1 MSSSPIFDRSSIK
14 ASLGPMPVSHPPEHP
29 ELSHEDRWALM
40 EAFIKEKGLTKHHI
54 ESYNRFVEHLLGEII
69 KEESV
74 IEIPTS
80 GLKVEIKGFRLG
92 EPQVKEVDGSVNRSI
107 TPMECRYR
115 NLTYAAPLYI
125 TLVPKENGFEGHPV
139 EVLIGYIPIMIRS
152 VKDPT
157 SRMSKEELIAIGED
171 PRDPGGYFIIDGSER
186 VIVIQEDLAPNR
198 IIVDYGQESLNITH
212 TAKVVSATVGY
223 RVPVILDRHKDGT
236 LHVSFPAVPGKIPFV
251 VLMRALGLERDIDIA
266 LAVSPDPE
274 IQKELFVSFV
284 QASAITTVEDALDYI
299 GSRVAV
305 GQARESRI
313 ERAKYILDNYFLP
326 HLGTKPEDRIKKA
339 LFLGQMACKLLE
351 LVLGRRPPDDKD
363 HYANKRLKLA
373 GDMLAIQFRVAFR
386 AFLRDFR
393 YQLERARI
401 RDRKISLSL
410 YVRSDIITERLR
422 HAMATGTWAGGRT
435 GVSQILDRT
444 NWMAMLSHMR
454 RVISP
459 LSRSQPHFEA
469 RDLHGTQWGRLC
481 PFETPEGPN
490 CGLVKNLALCATISV
505 GVDEKEVEEKL
516 YELGVVPI
524 LKVFEDLREGRLSHE
539 EIRGW
544 AKVFLNGT
552 IIGYH
557 PDGEKLVKELRR
569 LRRQG
574 RIHYEVNVAHYKTQY
589 INEVYVNCDAGRII
603 RPLLVV
609 ENGRLKIT
617 KRDVEDLK
625 SGRCTFE
632 DLVKR
637 GVIEF
642 LDAEEEED
650 ALIALN
656 PTEITPRT
664 THVEIWPHAILGA
677 GASIIPYAE
686 HNQSP
691 RNTYEAAMVKQA
703 LGFYA
708 ANFCLR
714 MDSRAH
720 LLHYPQKPLVQTKTL
735 DILGFNDRPAGQN
748 MVVAVMSFTGYNME
762 DAVIM
767 NKSSVDRGLA
777 RSTFF
782 RTYETEERKYAGGL
796 EDRIEIPSEKVIG
809 RRGSEAYAK
818 LEADGIVRVE
828 AEVRGGDVIIGKT
841 SPPRFVEEYR
851 GYGFLTQRRKDTSVT
866 VRHGEKGWVDMA
878 VITTSGEGYKLVKV
892 RVRDLRI
899 PEIGDKFASRHG
911 QKGVIGALIPQYDMP
926 YTVDGITPDLIINP
940 HALPSRM
947 TLGQLMESIAGKV
960 AALRGKFVDGTPF
973 FEESIESLKKQLLAF
988 GYPMDG
994 TEPMY
999 DGRTGE
1005 LVGNPIFIGI
1015 VYYQKLHHMVAD
1027 KIHARARGPIQLLTR
1042 QPTEGR
1048 AREGGLRFGEME
1060 RDTLIGHGAAALLR
1074 ERMLESSD
1082 KTVIYVCELCGFIG
1096 WFNRRKQ
1103 VYECPIHGTK
1113 GVLHPVVVP
1122 YAFKLLLQEL
1132 MSMGIK
1138 PRIMLADKF
1147 EYLTKRDEKKFL
1159 RISWS

>member
-1 MSSSPIFDRSSIK
+1 MSSIAILEKENVK
-14 ASLGPMPVSHPPEHP
+14 ASLGPLPRAHPAPHP
-29 ELSHEDRWALM
+29 ELSHDDRWAVM
-40 EAFIKEKGLTKHHI
+40 EAFLRERGLTRHHI
-54 ESYNRFVEHLLGEII
+54 DSYNKFITETIAEII
-69 KEESV
+69 KEDSV
-74 IEIPTS
+74 IETSIP
-80 GLKVEIKGFRLG
+80 GFKIVIKGFRIG
-92 EPQVKEVDGSVNRSI
+92 EPQIKEVDGSIRKDV

-115 NLTYAAPLYI
+115 DLTYAAPVILK
-125 TLVPKENGFEGHPV
+125 LVPYEDGKPGSEV
-139 EVLIGYIPIMIRS
+139 EVVIGEIPIMIKS
-152 VKDPT
+152 VKDPL
-157 SRMSKEELIAIGED
+157 SRLPPEELVKYGED
-171 PRDPGGYFIIDGSER
+171 PKDPGGYFIIDGSER

-198 IIVDYGQESLNITH
+198 IIVDYGQENLNITH
-212 TAKVVSATVGY
+212 TAKVVSATAGY
-223 RVPVILDRHKDGT
+223 RSAVILDRHKDGS
-236 LHVSFPAVPGKIPFV
+236 LHVSFPMIPGKIPFAIM
-251 VLMRALGLERDIDIA
+251 MRALGLERDIDIA

-274 IQKELFVSFV
+274 IQKELFVSLC
-284 QASAITTVEDALDYI
+284 QAQAIATQEDALDYI
-299 GSRVAV
+299 GSRVAI
-305 GQARESRI
+305 GQVRESRI
-313 ERAKYILDNYFLP
+313 KRAELIIDKYFLP
-326 HLGTKPEDRIKKA
+326 HLGTSPEDRIKKA
-339 LFLGQMACKLLE
+339 LFLGQMACKLIE

-363 HYANKRLKLA
+363 HYANKRLRLA
-373 GDMLAIQFRVAFR
+373 GDMLATLFR
-386 AFLRDFR
+386 AAFKAFVRDFR
-393 YQLERARI
+393 YQLERARV
-401 RDRKISLSL
+401 RDRKASIRLF
-410 YVRSDIITERLR
+410 VRSDIITERIR
-422 HAMATGTWAGGRT
+422 HAMATGTWVGGRT

-505 GVDEKEVEEKL
+505 GVDAKEVEKVL
-516 YELGVVPI
+516 YELGVIPI
-524 LKVFEDLREGRLSHE
+524 IKVFNDLREGRLTYE
-539 EIRGW
+539 DVKNW

-552 IIGYH
+552 IVGYH
-557 PDGEKLVKELRR
+557 PNPEELVAKLRKMRR
-569 LRRQG
+569 EGKL
-574 RIHYEVNVAHYKTQY
+574 HYEVNVAHYKTKY

-603 RPLLVV
+603 RPLFVV
-609 ENGRLKIT
+609 ENGKLKIT
-617 KRDVEDLK
+617 KEDIEKLK
-625 SGRCTFE
+625 RGEYTFE
-632 DLVKR
+632 DLVKK
-637 GVIEF
+637 GVVEF
-642 LDAEEEED
+642 LDADEEEN

-656 PTEITPRT
+656 PDEITEKT

-708 ANFCLR
+708 ANFLIR
-714 MDSRAH
+714 LDSRSH
-720 LLHYPQKPLVQTKTL
+720 LLHYPQKPLVQTRTM
-735 DILGFNDRPAGQN
+735 DIIGYNVRPAGQN

-762 DAVIM
+762 DAVII

-782 RTYETEERKYAGGL
+782 RTYETEERKYAGGQ
-796 EDRIEIPSEKVIG
+796 EDRIERPDSRTLG
-809 RRGSEAYAK
+809 YRGAKYYAK
-818 LEADGIVRVE
+818 LEDDGIVPVE
-828 AEVRGGDVIIGKT
+828 IFVKGGEVLIGKT
-841 SPPRFVEEYR
+841 SPPRFVEEYK
-851 GYGFLTQRRKDTSVT
+851 GYGVLSQRRKDSSVS
-866 VRHGEKGWVDMA
+866 VRHGERGYVDM
-878 VITTSGEGYKLVKV
+878 VIITTNAEGHRVVKV

-926 YTVDGITPDLIINP
+926 YTVEGITPDLIINP

-960 AALRGKFVDGTPF
+960 AALRGKPVDGTPF
-973 FEESIESLKKQLLAF
+973 FEEDMESLKKSLLVF

-999 DGRTGE
+999 DGRTSE
-1005 LVGNPIFIGI
+1005 LIGNPIFIGI

-1027 KIHARARGPIQLLTR
+1027 KMHARARGPVQLLTR

-1082 KTVIYVCELCGFIG
+1082 RTIIYVCSECGFIG
-1096 WFNRRKQ
+1096 WYNARRNR
-1103 VYECPIHGTK
+1103 YECPIHGDKAT
-1113 GVLHPVVVP
+1113 LYPVVVP
-1122 YAFKLLLQEL
+1122 YAFKLLIQEF

-1138 PRIMLADKF
+1138 PRLIVADKYKVLI
-1147 EYLTKRDEKKFL
+1147 EGKKV
-1159 RISWS
+1159 